1 MHGAHE
7 IGRIDHV
14 GIAVRQID
22 EALGRWTP
30 WLGTPIRPPEVV
42 PSQRVRVAFLQ
53 VGESRI
59 ELLEPTQPDSPV
71 GRFLDQRG
79 EGMHHLAF
87 SVASVDRALAEVARS
102 GGRLVDTVGRM
113 GAGGHRVGF
122 AHPSAF
128 GGVLVEFVEASA

>member
-1 MHGAHE
+1 MNEAGA

-14 GIAVRQID
+14 GVAVRSI
-22 EALGRWTP
+22 ESALGRWTP
-30 WLGTPIRPPEVV
+30 WLGAPIRPPEEV
-42 PSQRVRVAFLQ
+42 PTQRVRVAFLT

-87 SVASVDRALAEVARS
+87 SVPNVDRALAEVARS
-102 GGRLVDTVGRM
+102 GGRLVDTTGRP
-113 GAGGHRVGF
+113 GAG
-122 AHPSAF
+122 
-128 GGVLVEFVEASA
+128 

>member
-1 MHGAHE
+1 MNGTAT

-14 GIAVRQID
+14 GIAVRKIE

-30 WLGTPIRPPEVV
+30 WLGAPANPLEEV
-42 PSQRVRVAFLQ
+42 PTQRVRVAFLR

-79 EGMHHLAF
+79 EGLHHLAF
-87 SVASVDRALAEVARS
+87 TVPDVDAALAEVARS
-102 GGRLVDTVGRM
+102 GGRLVDTRSRP

-122 AHPSAF
+122 AHPATY
-128 GGVLVEFVEASA
+128 GGVLVEFVEAHP

>member
-1 MHGAHE
+1 MNGATE
-7 IGRIDHV
+7 IGRVDHV
-14 GIAVRQID
+14 GIAVRKIE

-30 WLGTPIRPPEVV
+30 WLGAPILPPEEV
-42 PSQRVRVAFLQ
+42 PTQRVRVAFLK

-59 ELLEPTQPDSPV
+59 ELLEPTRPDSPV

-87 SVASVDRALAEVARS
+87 SVPNVDGALARVARS
-102 GGRLVDTVGRM
+102 GGRLVDTAGRP

-122 AHPSAF
+122 AHPSTF
-128 GGVLVEFVEASA
+128 GGVLVEFVEAPP